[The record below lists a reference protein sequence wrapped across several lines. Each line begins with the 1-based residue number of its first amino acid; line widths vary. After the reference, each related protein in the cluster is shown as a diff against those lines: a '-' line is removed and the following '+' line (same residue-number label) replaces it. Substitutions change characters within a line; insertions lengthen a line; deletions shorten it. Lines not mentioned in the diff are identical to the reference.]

1 MFLVQV
7 FSFYIF
13 FKRYTE
19 KILQKNFEF
28 LVTEAVLL
36 NRLFDIQSKNDIP
49 IVEIINDIGKYTK
62 LKISFKKDGE
72 QSKNLSLRRLSS
84 ENKLRKLESGLKN
97 SFAEKVFLYE
107 ENYNFILQIEKD
119 DGIMEF
125 VAEAKRFRAV
135 RFDLIIFWNFLVFL
149 VLSAIAVIFAKNQ
162 TKSINALKNFVNDF
176 SLLEKENNNF
186 KPSGAKEIREI
197 GRAFLNMINK
207 IKYLLNSRTVMLA
220 QISHDL
226 RTPLTR
232 MKLQTEFIEDKTI
245 ANFFKKDL
253 EEMNN
258 FINEY
263 ILFAR
268 GESQKEYTE
277 INIKEFFSDIIGDY
291 RRSGYNN
298 IAISY
303 NLIATTC
310 FVKEIS
316 FRRAINNILNNSL
329 KYGRNAILV
338 TIEATKQKLVVS
350 VEDDGNGIPEWYF
363 KKIKKPFYASKDD
376 NNASQHNGLGLS
388 IVQQTI
394 MSHRGNIK
402 FSNSKKLGGLSVI
415 ITIPINDRKKKNVET
430 TKK

>member
-1 MFLVQV
+1 MFLVQI

-19 KILQKNFEF
+19 KVSKKNFEF
-28 LVTEAVLL
+28 LATEIVLL
-36 NRLFDIQSKNDIP
+36 NKLFDTKNQNYMPVDQ
-49 IVEIINDIGKYTK
+49 IIDEVGKHTK
-62 LKISFKKDGE
+62 LKIFFEKNKKIEENYTLRLFSSKNKLQELVKHLKNSITEEILLQTKDQNLILQIKKDGGVI
-72 QSKNLSLRRLSS
+72 KFIIGPR
-84 ENKLRKLESGLKN
+84 
-97 SFAEKVFLYE
+97 
-107 ENYNFILQIEKD
+107 NFYT
-119 DGIMEF
+119 
-125 VAEAKRFRAV
+125 V
-135 RFDLIIFWNFLVFL
+135 RFDLVIFWNFLAFFV
-149 VLSAIAVIFAKNQ
+149 VSVIAIIFAKNQ
-162 TKSINALKNFVNDF
+162 IKSINALKNFVNDF

-186 KPSGAKEIREI
+186 KPTGAKEIREI
-197 GRAFLNMINK
+197 GKAFLSMINK

-232 MKLQTEFIEDKTI
+232 MKLQTEFIENKTI

-277 INIKEFFSDIIGDY
+277 INIKEFFGDIIRDY
-291 RRSGYNN
+291 KRSGYNN
-298 IAISY
+298 ISISY

-316 FRRAINNILNNSL
+316 FRRAINNLLNNSL
-329 KYGRNAILV
+329 KYGKSAIMV
-338 TIEATKQKLVVS
+338 TVEATKQKLFVNI
-350 VEDDGNGIPEWYF
+350 EDDGKGIPEEYF
-363 KKIKKPFYASKDD
+363 KKIKKPFFTPESSNTSKH
-376 NNASQHNGLGLS
+376 SGLGLS

-394 MSHRGNIK
+394 MGHKGIIK
-402 FSNSKKLGGLSVI
+402 FSSSKKLGGLAVLI
-415 ITIPINDRKKKNVET
+415 IIPINNKKGKNVAT
-430 TKK
+430 SKK